1 MGALSTKGTIRK
13 KQIYLKFGQNIL
25 KKNEVLKR
33 CFSVSQSLACS
44 LNRINA
50 ADKDTR
56 EGKTEGSGQRLT
68 NKAAPQLGVDPG
80 LFTSN
85 VLS

>member
-1 MGALSTKGTIRK
+1 MGALPTKGTIRK
-13 KQIYLKFGQNIL
+13 KQIYLKFGENTL

-68 NKAAPQLGVDPG
+68 TKTAPQLGVDPR

-85 VLS
+85 VLF